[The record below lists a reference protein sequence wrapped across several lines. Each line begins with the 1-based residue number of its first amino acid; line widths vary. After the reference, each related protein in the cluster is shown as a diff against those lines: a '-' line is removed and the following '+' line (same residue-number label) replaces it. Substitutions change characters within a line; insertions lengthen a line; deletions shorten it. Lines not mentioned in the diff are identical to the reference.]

1 MLNSFRPIIL
11 CLTGCLL
18 GTATVTLPPVHAQS
32 TSSATQTREI
42 PAADTLTIREAF
54 KHDIYLQA
62 DIVRTLQRYSYDEVT
77 ADSPVSVTASFGF
90 YTPLILSDP
99 RIRDYQDLR
108 HLAAYPRSVRISNQT
123 HLAGAGLQQV
133 IAALNQLPAE
143 ANSSFLLYRDQLTD
157 ADLAVLVD
165 YLKTLP
171 SDGDTLPV
179 HTLNLSENQIDDLTP
194 VADLADSTR
203 PGGRVIRTLVAWGQ
217 SRHLNPLPAQR
228 VVHNQ
233 ITLKADDLLP
243 LRLYHHT
250 PSEPFDDFAFQMA
263 AFRVHPKLNED
274 GLHALTTDTFV
285 PNTLTA
291 QEMGQPVLQYDDI
304 PMVQPTPKLTI
315 DEGAKTVSGL
325 ANFGVLDYQNAT
337 PLAYRRWLSPTEQA
351 SSLSSLATTGYSATD
366 SFRADPQITN
376 IPSGTPSIQVRAAF
390 RYMYS
395 ETFRGFTQDYTIPLT
410 WPDTSTSSSSDGS
423 SSSDA
428 SSGGS
433 TSASRPSL
441 SSGGAGDGGVPA
453 GTVVTA
459 TRKIGLYTDTAF
471 KRATRQHWYRRQPRV
486 YQPMFKVTGYA
497 RSVHGTPRYLV
508 KDVNH
513 HSKTAGKTGY
523 ITANRKFVTPTYY
536 RQAAK
541 QVTVIN
547 PRGVNAYR
555 HRGLTGKVAHYRQGQ
570 TLRVKK
576 LVKHNLTT
584 RYVLTNG
591 RYITANKKLV
601 QNGRV
606 AMPKKLKAKTAI
618 NRYRDVN
625 FTRRQKHFRN
635 GTTFTVKGWDFSVHG
650 TKRYRVA
657 HGYVTANRHY
667 VKTIH

>member
-1 MLNSFRPIIL
+1 MPNSFRPLLL
-11 CLTGCLL
+11 CLTGWLL
-18 GTATVTLPPVHAQS
+18 GTVAVTLPPIHAQS

-54 KHDIYLQA
+54 THDPYLQA
-62 DIVRTLQRYSYDEVT
+62 EIIHTLQRYGDEVT
-77 ADSPVSVTASFGF
+77 ADSPVSATASFGL

-108 HLAAYPRSVRISNQT
+108 HLVAYPQSLRISNQT
-123 HLAGAGLQQV
+123 HLAGTGFRQV
-133 IAALNQLPAE
+133 IAALNQLPGA
-143 ANSSFLLYRDQLTD
+143 ANREFLLYRDQLTD
-157 ADLAVLVD
+157 ADLDVLVD
-165 YLKTLP
+165 HLKTLP

-179 HTLNLSENQIDDLTP
+179 YRLNLSENHIDDLTP
-194 VADLADSTR
+194 AADLADSTR
-203 PGGRVIRTLVAWGQ
+203 PGGRIIRTLVAWGQ
-217 SRHLNPLPAQR
+217 SRHLTPLPAQR

-233 ITLKADDLLP
+233 LTLKADDLLP

-250 PSEPFDDFAFQMA
+250 PSEPFDDPTFQMA
-263 AFRVHPKLNED
+263 AFRVHPELNED

-285 PNTLTA
+285 PNGLTA
-291 QEMGQPVLQYDDI
+291 QEMGQPVLQYNDI
-304 PMVQPTPKLTI
+304 PMAQPEPKLTF
-315 DEGAKTVSGL
+315 DKGAKTVSGL

-337 PLAYRRWLSPTEQA
+337 PLAYRQWLSPAEQ
-351 SSLSSLATTGYSATD
+351 SRSLSSLTADGYSATD

-390 RYMYS
+390 RYFYS

-410 WPDTSTSSSSDGS
+410 WPDTSTSSSSSGS
-423 SSSDA
+423 SSGS
-428 SSGGS
+428 GS
-433 TSASRPSL
+433 TSSSRPSL
-441 SSGGAGDGGVPA
+441 SSGGAGDGGVPE

-459 TRKIGLYTDTAF
+459 IRKIGLYTDTNF
-471 KRATRQHWYRRQPRV
+471 KRTTRQHYYRRQPRV
-486 YQPMFKVTGYA
+486 YRPMFKVTGYA

-541 QVTVIN
+541 RVTVIN

-555 HRGLTGKVAHYRQGQ
+555 QRGLMGKVAHYRQGQ

-606 AMPKKLKAKTAI
+606 TMPKKLKAKTAI

-625 FTRRQKHFRN
+625 FTRRQKHYRK
-635 GTTFTVKGWDFSVHG
+635 GTTLTVKGWDFSANG

-657 HGYVTANRHY
+657 HGYVTANRHFI
-667 VKTIH
+667 KTIH